1 MNLLYGLFNNTT
13 VFFCNFAATSKI
25 NKIMKPIST
34 ILMSFVL
41 VLVFS
46 KTYAQQDGKNPYD
59 VNFKIDYN
67 QEAHYPQG
75 EEAFY
80 RYIYQNIQYSDEAKQ
95 NNINAVVLLSF
106 DVMPDSTLSGFVVL
120 SSPGYGVDEELIR
133 LLKPVKFAPAV
144 ANGQIIKQNVMLN
157 IPVRAGAG
165 SK

>member
-1 MNLLYGLFNNTT
+1 MKT
-13 VFFCNFAATSKI
+13 V
-25 NKIMKPIST
+25 ST
-34 ILMSFVL
+34 ILMSLLFVFL
-41 VLVFS
+41 CS
-46 KTYAQQDGKNPYD
+46 NSEAQQDGKNPYD

-80 RYIYQNIQYSDEAKQ
+80 RYVYQNIQYSEEAKN
-95 NNINAVVLLSF
+95 NNINTVVLISF
-106 DVMPDSTLSGFVVL
+106 DVMPDSTLAGFVVL

-133 LLKPVKFAPAV
+133 VLKPLKFAPAV

-157 IPVRAGAG
+157 IPVRAGVG